1 MKTQQSHQKSKRI
14 VQKHRF
20 EARHPH
26 MLPLTR
32 PRLVSTHSKRTRRLR
47 DGLQEKR
54 RESFLPLTNYCR
66 TINKK
71 TNKFIYFLASSPV
84 VLGASS
90 FVFLTWL
97 ISLPV
102 VHCFIFNCGE
112 YFHFHGG
119 QFLTVSTPSEL
130 PVKSCSVHALE

>member
-1 MKTQQSHQKSKRI
+1 MKTQQSHQKSERI

-32 PRLVSTHSKRTRRLR
+32 PTHSKRTRRLR
-47 DGLQEKR
+47 DGPKEKR

-66 TINKK
+66 AINMK
-71 TNKFIYFLASSPV
+71 TNKFIYFLVSSPV
-84 VLGASS
+84 FLGASS

-102 VHCFIFNCGE
+102 VHYFISNGGE

-119 QFLTVSTPSEL
+119 QFLTVSTLSEL
-130 PVKSCSVHALE
+130 SVKMCSVHALE

>member
-1 MKTQQSHQKSKRI
+1 MKTQQSHQKSERI

-32 PRLVSTHSKRTRRLR
+32 PRLVSAYSKRTR
-47 DGLQEKR
+47 KK
-54 RESFLPLTNYCR
+54 RESFLSLTNYCR
-66 TINKK
+66 TINMK
-71 TNKFIYFLASSPV
+71 TNKFICFLASSPV

-102 VHCFIFNCGE
+102 VHYFISSGGE
-112 YFHFHGG
+112 YFYFHGL

-130 PVKSCSVHALE
+130 SVKRCSVHALE